1 MNDGVIDEKI
11 MHMKNIFRILVLLL
25 LIILVI
31 LVLVKNRKSVQFEAD
46 QAKTVIDSI
55 PVRIVHLKP
64 DSARYILETAGKVK
78 STDEVYVVSQTPG
91 EIKQVFVKIGE
102 VVKKGES
109 LYKSMTSM
117 PGRNLKWRERR

>member
-1 MNDGVIDEKI
+1 MTDGVIDEKI

-31 LVLVKNRKSVQFEAD
+31 LVLVKNRKSVQFETD

-64 DSARYILETAGKVK
+64 DSAGLCIGNSGK
-78 STDEVYVVSQTPG
+78 SQ
-91 EIKQVFVKIGE
+91 IG
-102 VVKKGES
+102 
-109 LYKSMTSM
+109 
-117 PGRNLKWRERR
+117 